1 MKLEMSELRARQRL
15 ELDRVK
21 REKERELEEVHE
33 RVKQALERKEGN
45 LKTLRS
51 QHEVGHFDIQHDNCY
66 PISHLLHVFT
76 PVQAALKR
84 ADHLEM
90 LLEQQR
96 KELLKR

>member
-51 QHEVGHFDIQHDNCY
+51 QHEVTLTSNTITVIQF
-66 PISHLLHVFT
+66 PIFYMCSL
-76 PVQAALKR
+76 PCR
-84 ADHLEM
+84 
-90 LLEQQR
+90 QR
-96 KELLKR
+96 